1 MASYKELFDVAKEK
15 LDSEIAKEKIIA
27 KQEAKDFFETNKKC
41 LVDGFLNHAI
51 WKMERCISTEFSETI
66 TFNRNIKI
74 KSDVYIGTFKAVL
87 SELIK
92 NALKELSPD
101 YCNYDVNIEE
111 TPLNSIS
118 IKITMTLCE

>member
-1 MASYKELFDVAKEK
+1 MANYKELFDAAKVK

-27 KQEAKDFFETNKKC
+27 KREAKEFFETNKKC
-41 LVDGFLNHAI
+41 LVSGFLNYTI
-51 WKMERCISTEFSETI
+51 KKMERYVSTEFTETV
-66 TFNRNIKI
+66 TFNKNIKI
-74 KSDVYIGTFKAVL
+74 ESDVYIVTFKAVL

-101 YCNYDVNIEE
+101 YCNYDVRIEE
-111 TPLNSIS
+111 TPLNSVS